1 MNWTREQRRI
11 IEMEEYNILVSAA
24 AGSGKTAVLVERII
38 SLVKD
43 KNENL
48 DSFLVVTFTNEA
60 ASGMKKKIQEALI
73 KAIGEGNNTKHLRK
87 QLNLLEKAHIAT
99 FHSFCLD
106 VLRKNFHL
114 IGIDPSLK
122 IGDTE
127 ELDGIYRKSIEEA
140 LEIEYSNEND
150 DFITL
155 VEGFSSN
162 RYDDELHEL
171 INNTYLFI
179 QSFEQP
185 YKWLDEGVEK
195 LNVDGLD
202 LMDSPWIK
210 VLIDHSRLSLVGA
223 RRLVE
228 LGIGICQAEDGPNY
242 YEGTLRKDL
251 DLINQLI
258 NESFGEPGIFINSLS
273 NHSFVRISKDKGV
286 EKREVNPEKED
297 LIKNKNRTKYK
308 DIVKDLSNLF
318 SINSL
323 DSYGKDLKHMYPSMK
338 SLYRIVK
345 NVDDIFSRKKKE
357 LSLLDFNDLESYAL
371 EVLTDPSSLDDK
383 KEPRPSEIAMEYR
396 DKIKYIFIDEYQ
408 DINGKQEAIIN
419 KIKREKN
426 LFMVGDVKQSIY
438 RFRLA
443 DPGIFNEKYNSFSFD
458 REELDD
464 DNIHRV
470 IELNKNFRSREEILK
485 STNYIFSRI
494 MSSEFGEIDY
504 NEKVFLNTGNEE
516 FTTNNPV
523 ELNIIDLDKNEI
535 EKTHEPDEEN
545 REDNDDEL
553 KFLEKVELEAR
564 FTARRIKEL
573 LQEKT
578 FHKES
583 DDKLKRVAYGDI
595 VILLRAVSGWAGIYE
610 EVFRKEKIPFY
621 YEGGGGYFNSI
632 EVQVAVNVLKLLHN
646 TAQDIPL
653 LSVMRSP
660 IGGFDIRELTLI
672 RSIYR
677 KGSYYNACRNYING
691 LEIDDK
697 AAVIDEELRAKL
709 KSFFNRLDHWRDES
723 NNMKLEDLIW
733 MILLDSKYYGFVGG
747 LTKGKERQANL
758 RMLVDKAYTY
768 TSGTTRNIYDFL
780 LYVET
785 IMSRDNDKTGSAKVI
800 GINEDVVRLMSIHN
814 SKGLEYPIVFLNSLD
829 RGFNKLDNS
838 KKVLMHKEL
847 GIGPIYFDM
856 DKRIRKS
863 TLARDAIAKK
873 NELEALAEEMR
884 ILYVGMTRAID
895 RLIMVG
901 TIDDLMT
908 KYNRWVQGT
917 DNYFLYKAKSY
928 LDWIGPCIFKD
939 LEHEELIGRVTRW
952 EYDNFIIRRES
963 AHNLLNISIDTSR
976 NSTREKLMGLLE
988 MSDDNLYDE
997 VDQRLKFKYQ
1007 WMDSGAAPAKL
1018 PVTGL
1023 KYASLSKEGSRDLI
1037 PPLNDILDY
1046 TKDQEGFKDEN
1057 LPLSGTE
1064 IGTLIHLVMEN
1075 FQFTTKITAKSVT
1088 DQIKDFEIR
1097 GLITKRQSEFIHKNY
1112 IEKIVSFYNSNIGK
1126 RMLNSTSIKREVP
1139 FILKKKASELFEGIS
1154 GDDSVSVHGIIDCYF
1169 EEEDGLVILDYKTD
1183 NLRGRRVDE
1192 IIAEYRLQLGTYKE
1206 AIERITKKNVKE
1218 TYLYLFSVGKEVMVD
1233 K

>member
-38 SLVKD
+38 RLVRD

-122 IGDTE
+122 IGDME

-162 RYDDELHEL
+162 RYDDELYEL

-195 LNVDGLD
+195 LNVNGLD

-223 RRLVE
+223 SRLVE

-470 IELNKNFRSREEILK
+470 I
-485 STNYIFSRI
+485 
-494 MSSEFGEIDY
+494 
-504 NEKVFLNTGNEE
+504 
-516 FTTNNPV
+516 
-523 ELNIIDLDKNEI
+523 
-535 EKTHEPDEEN
+535 
-545 REDNDDEL
+545 
-553 KFLEKVELEAR
+553 
-564 FTARRIKEL
+564 
-573 LQEKT
+573 
-578 FHKES
+578 
-583 DDKLKRVAYGDI
+583 
-595 VILLRAVSGWAGIYE
+595 
-610 EVFRKEKIPFY
+610 
-621 YEGGGGYFNSI
+621 
-632 EVQVAVNVLKLLHN
+632 
-646 TAQDIPL
+646 
-653 LSVMRSP
+653 
-660 IGGFDIRELTLI
+660 
-672 RSIYR
+672 
-677 KGSYYNACRNYING
+677 
-691 LEIDDK
+691 
-697 AAVIDEELRAKL
+697 
-709 KSFFNRLDHWRDES
+709 
-723 NNMKLEDLIW
+723 
-733 MILLDSKYYGFVGG
+733 
-747 LTKGKERQANL
+747 
-758 RMLVDKAYTY
+758 
-768 TSGTTRNIYDFL
+768 
-780 LYVET
+780 
-785 IMSRDNDKTGSAKVI
+785 
-800 GINEDVVRLMSIHN
+800 
-814 SKGLEYPIVFLNSLD
+814 
-829 RGFNKLDNS
+829 
-838 KKVLMHKEL
+838 
-847 GIGPIYFDM
+847 
-856 DKRIRKS
+856 
-863 TLARDAIAKK
+863 
-873 NELEALAEEMR
+873 
-884 ILYVGMTRAID
+884 
-895 RLIMVG
+895 
-901 TIDDLMT
+901 
-908 KYNRWVQGT
+908 
-917 DNYFLYKAKSY
+917 
-928 LDWIGPCIFKD
+928 
-939 LEHEELIGRVTRW
+939 
-952 EYDNFIIRRES
+952 
-963 AHNLLNISIDTSR
+963 
-976 NSTREKLMGLLE
+976 
-988 MSDDNLYDE
+988 
-997 VDQRLKFKYQ
+997 
-1007 WMDSGAAPAKL
+1007 
-1018 PVTGL
+1018 
-1023 KYASLSKEGSRDLI
+1023 
-1037 PPLNDILDY
+1037 
-1046 TKDQEGFKDEN
+1046 
-1057 LPLSGTE
+1057 
-1064 IGTLIHLVMEN
+1064 
-1075 FQFTTKITAKSVT
+1075 
-1088 DQIKDFEIR
+1088 
-1097 GLITKRQSEFIHKNY
+1097 
-1112 IEKIVSFYNSNIGK
+1112 
-1126 RMLNSTSIKREVP
+1126 
-1139 FILKKKASELFEGIS
+1139 
-1154 GDDSVSVHGIIDCYF
+1154 
-1169 EEEDGLVILDYKTD
+1169 
-1183 NLRGRRVDE
+1183 
-1192 IIAEYRLQLGTYKE
+1192 
-1206 AIERITKKNVKE
+1206 
-1218 TYLYLFSVGKEVMVD
+1218 
-1233 K
+1233 